1 MHPRTN
7 ILVALVAMVTAG
19 SMFAGDSKVLVIKGK
34 VIGDEGKPTD
44 GTEVRVKALDRQGPD
59 KVVETNSQG
68 QYIVV
73 GLVPGD
79 YSVTAYDSFGNARSR
94 AMIKTNRRGWASVN
108 FNLALDS
115 IVGDGGNTITG
126 HDHMWSASS
135 HLGNVP
141 IRR

>member
-1 MHPRTN
+1 MALLGLVARSALDNLVNMHPRTN

-79 YSVTAYDSFGNARSR
+79 YSVTAYDSFGNASAATRSSITIAFVSGR
-94 AMIKTNRRGWASVN
+94 FSAAPKTRPAIKRVLSV
-108 FNLALDS
+108 S
-115 IVGDGGNTITG
+115 K
-126 HDHMWSASS
+126 
-135 HLGNVP
+135 
-141 IRR
+141 